1 MPEEQLLRL
10 SDSFEDQ
17 KHTADVELTV
27 RVLNINAG
35 KNPELLDKCRVL
47 KEYALFVDITRQY
60 MAEGI
65 ERQTALNMAID
76 YCIDHD
82 ILSAFL
88 QDYRAEVLGMLLEE
102 FDVDKYERSIMREGI
117 EQGIEQ
123 GMEQGIEKTTALV
136 NRLLEQNRL
145 EDIRKLTVDPVF
157 REQLFREFE
166 M

>member
-47 KEYALFVDITRQY
+47 REYALFVDITRQY
-60 MAEGI
+60 IAEGI
-65 ERQTALNMAID
+65 ERQMALNMAID

-117 EQGIEQ
+117 EQGIKQGVEQ
-123 GMEQGIEKTTALV
+123 TTALI

-145 EDIRKLTVDPVF
+145 EDIRKLTVDPEY
-157 REQLFREFE
+157 REQLFREFGR
-166 M
+166 